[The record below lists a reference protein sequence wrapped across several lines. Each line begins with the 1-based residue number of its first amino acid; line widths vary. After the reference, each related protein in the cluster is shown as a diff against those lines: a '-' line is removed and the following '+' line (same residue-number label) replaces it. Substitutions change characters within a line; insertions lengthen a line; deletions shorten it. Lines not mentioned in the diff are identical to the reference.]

1 LKAPAVTQTTK
12 NDMLERMLR
21 FMVDKRA
28 SDLYLSANSPPIIR
42 INGLCVPITSQPLG
56 IQTPRELL
64 EGMAPPDRMD
74 ELLRT
79 NELTIV
85 VGLEGLGRFRISAFF
100 QRGTVALVIRYVP
113 FGIPALQDSPLPKVL
128 RQLVME
134 RRGLVL
140 MVGASGAG
148 KSTTM
153 ASMLDYRNEQMSG
166 HILTFENPIEFA
178 FQHKKSVVNQREI
191 GADTLSLDMALQNA
205 MHQSPDVIFIG
216 EIRDQET
223 MSAALG
229 YAQSGHLCLSTL
241 HANNSYHALNR
252 ILGFYPAS
260 AREAVQRD
268 VSVTLKAML
277 SQRLV
282 RTKGGQR
289 IPACE
294 VMINTVRIAELIQS
308 GNFAEIPNAMEQS
321 ISMGSQSFE
330 QDLARLITEGTVQQS
345 EGLANADSPAN
356 LMWRLQ
362 NGAQGSSVAPALAP
376 ANAELRQGEPPITLT
391 LDL

>member
-1 LKAPAVTQTTK
+1 MTQTTK
-12 NDMLERMLR
+12 NDVLERMLR

-56 IQTPRELL
+56 INAPRELL
-64 EGMAPPDRMD
+64 EGMAPPERMD

-113 FGIPALQDSPLPKVL
+113 FNIPALQDSPLPKVL

-153 ASMLDYRNEQMSG
+153 ASMLDYRNEHMSG

-191 GADTLSLDMALQNA
+191 GADTSSMELALKNA
-205 MHQSPDVIFIG
+205 MHQAPDVIFIG

-252 ILGFYPAS
+252 ILGFYPAA

-268 VSVTLKAML
+268 VSVALKAML

-282 RTKGGQR
+282 RTTSGQR
-289 IPACE
+289 VPACE
-294 VMINTVRIAELIQS
+294 VMMNTVRIAELIQN

-321 ISMGSQSFE
+321 ISLGSQSFE
-330 QDLARLITEGTVQQS
+330 QDIARLITEGTVQQS
-345 EGLANADSPAN
+345 EGLASADSAAN

-362 NGAQGSSVAPALAP
+362 NSTGASAPVSVAPRL
-376 ANAELRQGEPPITLT
+376 GEQPITLT
-391 LDL
+391 LDP

>member
-1 LKAPAVTQTTK
+1 
-12 NDMLERMLR
+12 
-21 FMVDKRA
+21 
-28 SDLYLSANSPPIIR
+28 
-42 INGLCVPITSQPLG
+42 
-56 IQTPRELL
+56 
-64 EGMAPPDRMD
+64 
-74 ELLRT
+74 
-79 NELTIV
+79 
-85 VGLEGLGRFRISAFF
+85 
-100 QRGTVALVIRYVP
+100 
-113 FGIPALQDSPLPKVL
+113 
-128 RQLVME
+128 
-134 RRGLVL
+134 
-140 MVGASGAG
+140 
-148 KSTTM
+148 
-153 ASMLDYRNEQMSG
+153 
-166 HILTFENPIEFA
+166 
-178 FQHKKSVVNQREI
+178 
-191 GADTLSLDMALQNA
+191 
-205 MHQSPDVIFIG
+205 
-216 EIRDQET
+216 